1 MINLFLK
8 FSFIALLL
16 FSSSVSSSLIYLERP
31 EVRAFIEQ
39 MVVQHKFREKDLK
52 RWFAQVR
59 HQASVIQAMSLPV
72 DKPPVWH
79 EYMPR
84 FVNPGRI
91 NAGIK
96 FWDSQQSVLAKVETE
111 FGVPAEIIVAIIGIE
126 TSYGKIQGNYRV
138 LDALTTLA
146 FDYPRRAEYFR
157 QELIEFLLLTR
168 ELGWSPLTPR
178 GSYAG
183 AMGIPQFMPTS
194 YRNHAV
200 DYDADGAIDLWK
212 STADAIASVARYL
225 VSFGWQNGQSLLV
238 PVNLETEQAIASP
251 NPSSLERHS
260 IAHWYKA
267 GARLNGKL
275 AIDDHEQVLLIM
287 LEEQHGPT
295 YWFGLNNFYVLT
307 RYNRSRVY
315 AAAVCRLAEAI
326 REARVKR

>member
-1 MINLFLK
+1 MINLLLK
-8 FSFIALLL
+8 LCFISLLIVL
-16 FSSSVSSSLIYLERP
+16 SNVSSGLTYLDRP

-39 MVVQHKFREKDLK
+39 MTVQHKFREKDLK

-59 HQASVIQAMSLPV
+59 HQTSVIQAISLPV

-79 EYMPR
+79 EYMAR
-84 FVNPGRI
+84 FVNPVRI

-96 FWDSQQSVLAKVETE
+96 FWDSHQSVLAKVEAE

-168 ELGWSPLTPR
+168 ELGWSPLKPR

-194 YRNHAV
+194 YRSYAV

-212 STADAIASVARYL
+212 STVDAIASVARYL
-225 VSFGWQNGQSLLV
+225 ASYGWQNGQKLLI
-238 PVNLETEQAIASP
+238 PISFETEQTMAPP
-251 NPSSLERHS
+251 NLGGLERHS
-260 IAHWYKA
+260 IAHWYKV
-267 GARLNGKL
+267 GARPNGKL
-275 AIDDHEQVLLIM
+275 AVDDHEQVLLIV

-315 AAAVCRLAEAI
+315 AAAVYRLAEAI
-326 REARVKR
+326 REARVKQ